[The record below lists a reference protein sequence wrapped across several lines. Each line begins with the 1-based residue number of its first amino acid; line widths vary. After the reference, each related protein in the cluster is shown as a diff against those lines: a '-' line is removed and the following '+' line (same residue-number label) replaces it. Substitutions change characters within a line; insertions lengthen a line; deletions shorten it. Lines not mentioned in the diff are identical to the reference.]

1 MPSFATKDDQRYVSP
16 VAALKIIESVLT
28 SKSMSDD
35 KSKDLIKVWSDFE
48 RIALSAEDITAL
60 QKTLNDAGKTNRAKM
75 ITALKRK
82 PKTLL
87 RWKEAQDID
96 ALETEAKSIAKS
108 NNPKRDIVLQTLYSI
123 IAEKRLAEKVSFL
136 PVFA

>member
-1 MPSFATKDDQRYVSP
+1 MSYLSGILRRIMTAANTSDDNLKIVSRVLSTGFIEDDQRYVSP

-75 ITALKRK
+75 ITVLKRK
-82 PKTLL
+82 PKVS
-87 RWKEAQDID
+87 I
-96 ALETEAKSIAKS
+96 ET
-108 NNPKRDIVLQTLYSI
+108 
-123 IAEKRLAEKVSFL
+123 VS
-136 PVFA
+136 